1 MKCFV
6 ALLLSLMM
14 STYSMPGFA
23 HVDGTICYEDQGD
36 QVVKLQERLIQ
47 LGFLT
52 GEADGK
58 YGKRTQAAVLDL
70 HKLLLASTGGDL
82 SKARGSSISPED
94 LELLYADP
102 FSFYISDLKM
112 GDQGDEVER
121 LERALIRLNYLD
133 DQADGSFAESTHE
146 AVKYIQ
152 KINNLPVTGIADKA
166 TQDLAGTA
174 KVVAERPA
182 YKQVMKGDKG
192 KTVLAIQEKLIEL
205 GLLRGPADGIY
216 GRETANAI
224 IRLGDY
230 LGEHGES
237 YAIEDADVATIE
249 FQQKLDG
256 EIPVFQKVLE
266 PDVENVNEVKRL
278 QRRLNSLG
286 YIGRLTIDGKYGS
299 GVKKAVTL
307 FQGSNGLLQTGV
319 ADEVTQKLLFSK
331 DAVGMLTKYRLSI
344 SLGDQKVYVFELNED
359 KKYDLIKTFL
369 CSTGRF
375 SPTPRGV
382 FTTTGPYRRWYY
394 FKGFTVWAQY
404 AYNIEGN
411 VLMHSVL
418 YKTKGGSPT
427 LSSVNDLGKKAS
439 HGCVR
444 LSVKNAQWVYT
455 NCEEGT
461 VITIY

>member
-1 MKCFV
+1 MKCLA
-6 ALLLSLMM
+6 ALLFALMM
-14 STYSMPGFA
+14 FTVWMPA
-23 HVDGTICYEDQGD
+23 LADVDGTIRYADQGER
-36 QVVKLQERLIQ
+36 VVKLQERLIQ

-52 GEADGK
+52 GKADGK
-58 YGKRTQAAVLDL
+58 YGKKTQAAVLDL
-70 HKLLLASTGGDL
+70 HKLQLARTGGDR
-82 SKARGSSISPED
+82 SKATGRSISPEN
-94 LELLYADP
+94 LEFLNADP
-102 FSFYISDLKM
+102 FSFYVSDLKM

-133 DQADGSFAESTHE
+133 DQADGSFTESTYE
-146 AVKYIQ
+146 AVKYFQ
-152 KINNLPVTGIADKA
+152 EVNNLPVTGIGDKA
-166 TQDLAGTA
+166 TQDLAGTT

-192 KTVLAIQEKLIEL
+192 KTVLAIQEKLIVL
-205 GLLRGPADGIY
+205 GLLRGPSDGIY
-216 GRETANAI
+216 GRETADAI

-230 LGEHGES
+230 LEEHGDS
-237 YAIEDADVATIE
+237 YVIQDANVATIE

-266 PDVENVNEVKRL
+266 SDVNNVSEVKRL

-286 YIGRLTIDGKYGS
+286 YIGRLTIDGQYGS

-307 FQGSNGLLQTGV
+307 FQGNNSLPQTRV

-331 DAVGMLTKYRLSI
+331 DAIGMLTKYRLSI
-344 SLGDQKVYVFELNED
+344 CLRDQKIFVYELNAD

-369 CSTGRF
+369 CSSGLLMST
-375 SPTPRGV
+375 PTGV
-382 FTTTGPYRRWYY
+382 FTTTGPHHRWHY
-394 FKGFTVWAQY
+394 FKQFAVWAQY
-404 AYNIEGN
+404 AYHIEGN
-411 VLMHSVL
+411 ILMHSVL

-427 LSSVNDLGKKAS
+427 LRSVNNLGKKAS

-444 LSVKNAQWVYT
+444 LSVNNAQWVYK
-455 NCEEGT
+455 NCEAGT